1 MHRKDGVRMICKYKI
16 YADAAADIPVELRD
30 RYGIEVLPIPVT
42 MGERTI
48 QSGVEVTNDEFYAMM
63 DAYDGIPVTSQITP
77 YVFEE
82 LFQKELAA
90 GTQDLILLLINS
102 KGSATYF
109 NAVSTRERFYQENER
124 TGKAAH
130 PSLRWRQLFGRRPAM
145 RPLAAQ
151 KLEMGAPIEDVLSL
165 IDRQLKKQRVYFGL
179 YSLKYAGKS
188 GRIPSAAVFVGEALG
203 IKPIMQVWDHAITT
217 VGKARGEKKLI
228 KELVK
233 MVDDDMEPNTPYSLV
248 YGSDTTVRDELA
260 EELTKKVGY
269 PPVYQFQI
277 GAAIAINAGPR
288 VVGAIFE
295 TARKKIAKE
304 EKSKEKNA

>member
-1 MHRKDGVRMICKYKI
+1 MMNKYKI
-16 YADAAADIPVELRD
+16 YVDAAADIPKELQE
-30 RYGIEVLPIPVT
+30 RYAIQVLPIPVI
-42 MGERTI
+42 MGDRAF
-48 QSGVEVTNDEFYAMM
+48 QSGVEITNDEFYTMLEG
-63 DAYDGIPVTSQITP
+63 YSGVPTTSQITP
-77 YVFEE
+77 YAFEE
-82 LFQKELAA
+82 VYKYELAQ
-90 GTQDLILLLINS
+90 GTRDLILILINA
-102 KGSATYF
+102 KGSATYS
-109 NAVSTRERFYQENER
+109 NAVSTRERFYEENKDAADKLHIHLFDGASY
-124 TGKAAH
+124 TGGYGYAAI
-130 PSLRWRQLFGRRPAM
+130 
-145 RPLAAQ
+145 LAAQ
-151 KLEMGAPIEDVLSL
+151 KLEMGESVKTVLDL
-165 IDRQLKKQRVYFGL
+165 IDRQLKKQRIYFGL

-203 IKPIMQVWDHAITT
+203 IKPIMQVWDHAIAT

-233 MVDDDMEPNTPYSLV
+233 MIVDDMEPNTPYSIV
-248 YGSDTTVRDELA
+248 YGNDDAVRDELA

-295 TARKKIAKE
+295 TSRKKLNKE